1 MFSCNYQ
8 NVPIDSYQWLMDY
21 VISHELWNISSPY
34 GVVVYKDVFM
44 VVKKSKLKIVESQNE
59 VIIKD
64 AQDIIKEVD
73 EMFNIYIDID
83 KIANIYPPIKDEIM
97 NHLYQRV
104 VLDGNRLK

>member
-8 NVPIDSYQWLMDY
+8 DVPIDSYRWLMDY
-21 VISHELWNISSPY
+21 VISHELWNASSPY

-64 AQDIIKEVD
+64 AQNIIKEVD
-73 EMFNIYIDID
+73 DMFNIYIDID
-83 KIANIYPPIKDEIM
+83 KIASIYPLIKSEIM
-97 NHLYQRV
+97 EHLYQRV
-104 VLDGNRLK
+104 VLEGSRLK